1 MAVFNGSVND
11 IESKKNKTNSISEN
25 PSDEKY
31 PSEKA
36 VKDYVDNNSGGGGVS
51 EDILNDKIEQI
62 LNAWIE
68 EYQPESKMDKVGEL
82 EVGSEDYYPN
92 CIAVKNYVD
101 ENAGGA
107 SKEVCWKVET
117 KTVEVC
123 YEAILEEDDEGNM
136 VFVLTGNIV
145 EPAEEYGLED
155 GSATVDGEQ
164 IYVGSLV
171 VGDEGAR
178 EYEVFYVKRTETIYV
193 RTPETVGPFDGKP
206 LEGATTETGEQVY
219 SVTITEEKTVKLP
232 VSLDVSEVLIWDQP
246 IPDDVIDKGSICSD
260 AECGIGEYD
269 EAYGEPVYHVTFTKD
284 WYVNGEMW
292 GSEGDMIPFV
302 YRTTKTETTIYYTPL
317 NVTDSFRIHKE
328 YIDSNFGDIDSAL
341 DAIIEIQNELMGD
354 TETITFYISG
364 VPFTAEAG
372 MTWAEF
378 IDSEY
383 NIINAEQSP
392 ASEWG
397 SDSGEI
403 WVTFSCVL
411 NEENGE
417 AEGGALVHNDD
428 SGSNVQATDT
438 IVANMDYYYM

>member
-1 MAVFNGSVND
+1 MAENFESTFKGSVAD
-11 IESKKNKTNSISEN
+11 IESKKNKTNSICAN

-101 ENAGGA
+101 DNAGGA
-107 SKEVCWKVET
+107 SEEVCWKVET

-123 YEAILEEDDEGNM
+123 YEATLEEDDEGNM
-136 VFVLTGNIV
+136 EFVLTGNIV
-145 EPAEEYGLED
+145 EPAEEYGPED

-193 RTPETVGPFDGKP
+193 RTPETVGPIDGKP
-206 LEGATTETGEQVY
+206 LEGVFTETGEQVY
-219 SVTITEEKTVKLP
+219 SATTTEEKTAKYLVCM
-232 VSLDVSEVLIWDQP
+232 DVSTREVYDII
-246 IPDDVIDKGSICSD
+246 IPDDVIDKESIYSD
-260 AECGIGEYD
+260 AEGSLGEYD
-269 EAYGEPVYHVTFTKD
+269 ALYGEPVYWVTLTKD
-284 WYVNGEMW
+284 WYVDGVAW
-292 GSEGDMIPFV
+292 GYEGDEVPFV
-302 YRTTKTETTIYYTPL
+302 IREEEVVTTVYYTPL

-328 YIDSNFGDIDSAL
+328 YIDSNLGDIETAL
-341 DAIIEIQNELMGD
+341 DSIIAIQEELIGGSGGGG
-354 TETITFYISG
+354 TREITFNVDFSDG
-364 VPFTAEAG
+364 VRTYTAEKG
-372 MTWAEF
+372 MTWDAWFFSDYSANTE
-378 IDSEY
+378 IETTEEGYIIIWTDDGSEVKL
-383 NIINAEQSP
+383 S
-392 ASEWG
+392 
-397 SDSGEI
+397 SDFGTVRA
-403 WVTFSCVL
+403 W
-411 NEENGE
+411 
-417 AEGGALVHNDD
+417 
-428 SGSNVQATDT
+428 QT
-438 IVANMDYYYM
+438 IYPDAGYYFAN